1 VADVSTPIRVLLV
14 DDDALVRS
22 ALRMMIDG
30 TDDIRVVGEA
40 ADGSELPAAVD
51 AHRPDVVLLDIR
63 MPQVDGLTAVEA
75 LRGTTGGGGAADGSA
90 VSGRPGGSRGA
101 AGSDG
106 PGGAAGSRGP
116 DGPQIIMLTTLN
128 AEDQV
133 LRALRAGAGG
143 FLLKDSP
150 PAEIVRAIRLV
161 ASGEAMLSPT
171 ITRQLIAHVA
181 EPRPDD
187 RVACATEAI
196 AALSD
201 REREVAVAV
210 GQGKANAEIATEL
223 HMSVAT
229 VKAHV
234 SHVLQKLDL
243 TNRVQIAL
251 LVHDAGLT

>member
-1 VADVSTPIRVLLV
+1 MADVSSPIRVLLV
-14 DDDALVRS
+14 DDDPLVRS

-30 TDDIRVVGEA
+30 TDDVRVVGEA
-40 ADGSELPAAVD
+40 SDGSELPAAVA

-63 MPQVDGLTAVEA
+63 MPQIDGLTAAEA
-75 LRGTTGGGGAADGSA
+75 LHGSAASGGAVGTA
-90 VSGRPGGSRGA
+90 GA
-101 AGSDG
+101 AGG
-106 PGGAAGSRGP
+106 VGAASGAG
-116 DGPQIIMLTTLN
+116 GPQIIMLTTLN

-161 ASGEAMLSPT
+161 AAGEAMLSPAV
-171 ITRQLIAHVA
+171 TRQLIAHVA

-187 RVACATEAI
+187 RVACASEAI
-196 AALSD
+196 AALSE
-201 REREVAVAV
+201 REREVAIAV
-210 GQGKANAEIATEL
+210 GQGKANADIASEL

-234 SHVLQKLDL
+234 SHILQKLDL

>member
-1 VADVSTPIRVLLV
+1 MADVSPPIRVLLV
-14 DDDALVRS
+14 DDDPLVRS

-30 TDDIRVVGEA
+30 TDDVRVVGEA
-40 ADGSELPAAVD
+40 SDGSELPAAV
-51 AHRPDVVLLDIR
+51 AEHRPDVVLLDIR
-63 MPQVDGLTAVEA
+63 MPQVDGLTAAER
-75 LRGTTGGGGAADGSA
+75 LRQSMVPGGDVGGA
-90 VSGRPGGSRGA
+90 SGA
-101 AGSDG
+101 
-106 PGGAAGSRGP
+106 
-116 DGPQIIMLTTLN
+116 QIIILTTLN

-161 ASGEAMLSPT
+161 ASGEAMLSPAV
-171 ITRQLIAHVA
+171 TRQLIEHVA

-187 RVACATEAI
+187 RMACAT
-196 AALSD
+196 AALASLSD

-210 GQGKANAEIATEL
+210 GQGKANAEIAAEL
-223 HMSVAT
+223 HMSLAT

-234 SHVLQKLDL
+234 SHILQKLDL

-251 LVHDAGLT
+251 LAHDAGLT

>member
-1 VADVSTPIRVLLV
+1 MADVSTPIRVLLV
-14 DDDALVRS
+14 DDDPLVRS
-22 ALRMMIDG
+22 ALRMMING
-30 TDDIRVVGEA
+30 TDDVRVVGEA
-40 ADGSELPAAVD
+40 ADGAELPAAV
-51 AHRPDVVLLDIR
+51 AEHRPDVVLLDIR
-63 MPQVDGLTAVEA
+63 MPQVDGLTAAEA
-75 LRGTTGGGGAADGSA
+75 LRAAGAGGA
-90 VSGRPGGSRGA
+90 
-101 AGSDG
+101 
-106 PGGAAGSRGP
+106 GGA
-116 DGPQIIMLTTLN
+116 QIIMLTTLN

-171 ITRQLIAHVA
+171 VTRQLITHVA
-181 EPRPDD
+181 EPRAED
-187 RVACATEAI
+187 RSVYAAGAVAE
-196 AALSD
+196 LSE
-201 REREVAVAV
+201 REREVAIAV
-210 GQGKANAEIATEL
+210 GQGKANAEIAREL

-234 SHVLQKLDL
+234 SHILQKLDL

>member
-1 VADVSTPIRVLLV
+1 MADVNPPIRVLLV
-14 DDDALVRS
+14 DDDPLVRS

-30 TDDIRVVGEA
+30 TDDVRVVGEA
-40 ADGSELPAAVD
+40 EDGSELPSAV
-51 AHRPDVVLLDIR
+51 AEHRPDVVLLDIR
-63 MPQVDGLTAVEA
+63 MPQVDGLTAVERLQRTA
-75 LRGTTGGGGAADGSA
+75 VPGREDAGGVGG
-90 VSGRPGGSRGA
+90 V
-101 AGSDG
+101 
-106 PGGAAGSRGP
+106 
-116 DGPQIIMLTTLN
+116 QIIILTTLN

-161 ASGEAMLSPT
+161 ASGEAMLSPAV
-171 ITRQLIAHVA
+171 TRQLIAHVS
-181 EPRPDD
+181 EPQPDD
-187 RVACATEAI
+187 RMACAT
-196 AALSD
+196 AALESLSD

-234 SHVLQKLDL
+234 SHILQKLDL

-251 LVHDAGLT
+251 LAHDAGLT

>member
-1 VADVSTPIRVLLV
+1 
-14 DDDALVRS
+14 
-22 ALRMMIDG
+22 
-30 TDDIRVVGEA
+30 
-40 ADGSELPAAVD
+40 
-51 AHRPDVVLLDIR
+51 
-63 MPQVDGLTAVEA
+63 MPQVDGLTAAEA
-75 LRGTTGGGGAADGSA
+75 LRARIDGGGVG
-90 VSGRPGGSRGA
+90 
-101 AGSDG
+101 
-106 PGGAAGSRGP
+106 
-116 DGPQIIMLTTLN
+116 GPQIIILTTLN

-161 ASGEAMLSPT
+161 ASGEAMLSPAV
-171 ITRQLIAHVA
+171 TRQLIAHVA

-187 RVACATEAI
+187 RRAGAERAI
-196 AALSD
+196 AALSE
-201 REREVAVAV
+201 REREVAVAI
-210 GQGKANAEIATEL
+210 GQGKANAEIAVEL

-243 TNRVQIAL
+243 TNRVQVAL

>member
-1 VADVSTPIRVLLV
+1 MADVSTPIRVLLV

-40 ADGSELPAAVD
+40 ADGSELPTAIA

-75 LRGTTGGGGAADGSA
+75 LRGGAASA
-90 VSGRPGGSRGA
+90 SAASSRSGASIGP

-106 PGGAAGSRGP
+106 PRATAGSRGP

-196 AALSD
+196 AALSE

-234 SHVLQKLDL
+234 SHILQKLDL

>member
-1 VADVSTPIRVLLV
+1 MANVNPSIRVLLV
-14 DDDALVRS
+14 DDDPLVRS

-40 ADGSELPAAVD
+40 ADGSELPSAVA

-63 MPQVDGLTAVEA
+63 MPQVDGLAAAEQLRRTAVPGNEVDGA
-75 LRGTTGGGGAADGSA
+75 GGA
-90 VSGRPGGSRGA
+90 
-101 AGSDG
+101 
-106 PGGAAGSRGP
+106 
-116 DGPQIIMLTTLN
+116 QIIILTTLN

-161 ASGEAMLSPT
+161 ASGEAMLSPAV
-171 ITRQLIAHVA
+171 TRQLIEHVA
-181 EPRPDD
+181 EPQPDD
-187 RVACATEAI
+187 RMACAT
-196 AALSD
+196 AALESLSE

-210 GQGKANAEIATEL
+210 GQGKANAEIAAEL

-234 SHVLQKLDL
+234 SHILQKLDL

-251 LVHDAGLT
+251 LAHDAGLT

>member
-1 VADVSTPIRVLLV
+1 MSSPIRVLLV
-14 DDDALVRS
+14 DDDPLVRS

-30 TDDIRVVGEA
+30 TDDVRVVGEA
-40 ADGSELPAAVD
+40 SDGSELLSAVA

-63 MPQVDGLTAVEA
+63 MPQIDGLTAVER
-75 LRGTTGGGGAADGSA
+75 LHGAPPS
-90 VSGRPGGSRGA
+90 
-101 AGSDG
+101 
-106 PGGAAGSRGP
+106 GGAAGGA
-116 DGPQIIMLTTLN
+116 QVIMLTTLN

-161 ASGEAMLSPT
+161 AAGEAMLSPAV
-171 ITRQLIAHVA
+171 TRQLIAHVA

-187 RVACATEAI
+187 RVACASLAI
-196 AALSD
+196 AALSE
-201 REREVAVAV
+201 REREVAIAV
-210 GQGKANAEIATEL
+210 GQGKPNAEIASEL